1 MKKIVSVL
9 MIFTIVFAF
18 AACSKSV
25 REGDTKVW
33 YFNHNE
39 TDPETIFTD
48 VQDSIDPNQIFSAVQ
63 FDANMLHG
71 VYAVNNLEK
80 DLNKTKKE
88 LNFKDIAFDNGT
100 FNTSSLP
107 VAVIAGLAI
116 IIYLLITYNSAMDV
130 INIILCFVQMA
141 YFIFMTVPD
150 KLVVRLFTSG
160 RKTRFYINATLL
172 LCMFLS
178 IANVFICFWSFLRT
192 EAIEE
197 YLKLIY
203 TGLQAAFYISLYLS
217 NIKYS
222 SKITIFLFGSAY
234 IAFYVY
240 MFLDSPNVVTPDVN
254 TATSLCVIA
263 MMVYSYYFV
272 TLKSAFYFQHFDLPV
287 QSDDENVDEYIEPL
301 YIVCM
306 YRFEQTNHV
315 IYRNVNTDQYYH
327 GLLGEESDLE
337 EINNGGNTK
346 IYAEAYE
353 HIFSTFS
360 QNIGL

>member
-1 MKKIVSVL
+1 MD
-9 MIFTIVFAF
+9 
-18 AACSKSV
+18 
-25 REGDTKVW
+25 RETCLVAK
-33 YFNHNE
+33 Y
-39 TDPETIFTD
+39 
-48 VQDSIDPNQIFSAVQ
+48 SA
-63 FDANMLHG
+63 G
-71 VYAVNNLEK
+71 
-80 DLNKTKKE
+80 
-88 LNFKDIAFDNGT
+88 
-100 FNTSSLP
+100 P
-107 VAVIAGLAI
+107 VAVVAGLAI
-116 IIYLLITYNSAMDV
+116 IIYSLITYDSTISDSAMNV
-130 INIILCFVQMA
+130 INIILCFFQMI
-141 YFIFMTVPD
+141 YFIFMTIPD
-150 KLVVRLFTSG
+150 KLKVGIFTDG
-160 RKTRFYINATLL
+160 RKTRSYINATLL
-172 LCMFLS
+172 LCMFLT
-178 IANVFICFWSFLRT
+178 IGNVFIGLWSFLNT
-192 EAIEE
+192 YAMDEYIE
-197 YLKLIY
+197 LIY

-234 IAFYVY
+234 IAFYAY

-315 IYRNVNTDQYYH
+315 IYRNVDTDQYYH

-346 IYAEAYE
+346 TYAEAFE
-353 HIFSTFS
+353 HIFATFCH
-360 QNIGL
+360 QNAGL

>member
-1 MKKIVSVL
+1 MD
-9 MIFTIVFAF
+9 
-18 AACSKSV
+18 
-25 REGDTKVW
+25 RETCLVAK
-33 YFNHNE
+33 Y
-39 TDPETIFTD
+39 
-48 VQDSIDPNQIFSAVQ
+48 SA
-63 FDANMLHG
+63 G
-71 VYAVNNLEK
+71 
-80 DLNKTKKE
+80 
-88 LNFKDIAFDNGT
+88 
-100 FNTSSLP
+100 P

-116 IIYLLITYNSAMDV
+116 IIYSLITYDFGASTISDSAMDV

-141 YFIFMTVPD
+141 YFIFMAVPD
-150 KLVVRLFTSG
+150 KLKVRIFTDG
-160 RKTRFYINATLL
+160 RKTRSYINTTLL
-172 LCMFLS
+172 FSMLLS
-178 IANVFICFWSFLRT
+178 ITDVFICFWFFLNT
-192 EAIEE
+192 YAMDEYIE
-197 YLKLIY
+197 LIY

-234 IAFYVY
+234 IAFYAY
-240 MFLDSPNVVTPDVN
+240 MFLDSTNVVTPDVN

-287 QSDDENVDEYIEPL
+287 QSDDENVDKYIEPL

-315 IYRNVNTDQYYH
+315 IYRNVDTDQYYH

-346 IYAEAYE
+346 MYAEAFE
-353 HIFSTFS
+353 HIFVTFCH
-360 QNIGL
+360 QNAGL

>member
-1 MKKIVSVL
+1 MD
-9 MIFTIVFAF
+9 
-18 AACSKSV
+18 
-25 REGDTKVW
+25 RETCLVAK
-33 YFNHNE
+33 Y
-39 TDPETIFTD
+39 
-48 VQDSIDPNQIFSAVQ
+48 SA
-63 FDANMLHG
+63 G
-71 VYAVNNLEK
+71 
-80 DLNKTKKE
+80 
-88 LNFKDIAFDNGT
+88 
-100 FNTSSLP
+100 P

-116 IIYLLITYNSAMDV
+116 IIYSLITYNSAMDV

-150 KLVVRLFTSG
+150 KLKVRIFTDG

-178 IANVFICFWSFLRT
+178 IANVFICFWSFLST

-240 MFLDSPNVVTPDVN
+240 MFLDSPNAVIPDVN
-254 TATSLCVIA
+254 TATALYVIA

-287 QSDDENVDEYIEPL
+287 QSDDKNVDEYIEPL

-315 IYRNVNTDQYYH
+315 IYRNVDTDQYYH

-346 IYAEAYE
+346 TYAEAFE
-353 HIFSTFS
+353 HIFATFCH
-360 QNIGL
+360 QNAGL